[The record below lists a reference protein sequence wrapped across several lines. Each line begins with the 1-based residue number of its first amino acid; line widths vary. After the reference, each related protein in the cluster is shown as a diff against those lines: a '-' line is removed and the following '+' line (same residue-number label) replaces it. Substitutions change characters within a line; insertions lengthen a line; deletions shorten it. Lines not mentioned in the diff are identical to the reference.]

1 MHLVIT
7 EVSQIQPYIFASNRM
22 RENVGASYLVVQA
35 TEDWALSIVN
45 EVAPRN
51 NINPENKKKLED
63 DKHIEDPEAGLDA
76 EVLYA
81 GGGNF
86 VVLFRSE
93 DCARDFVR
101 KLSRKILTNAPGLQ
115 LVATRE
121 PFEWTESLSQKVK
134 TAMEALERKKRG
146 WIPSAPLLGLGV
158 TAMCSSTGL
167 PAVGVT
173 TPIGNDQGYPAS
185 AEVLAKIDNIKMAR
199 ERLKKLIPPPE
210 GYEYPEDLDYLG
222 RSTGEYSYIA
232 VVHIDG
238 NDMGQRKKR
247 IGELYKDPRQNRE
260 YIKAMRAFSYGI
272 KEASKHAL
280 INAIN
285 KLVKRIETCENERCI
300 VLHVIDES
308 RRKSEIT
315 KIKLS
320 KSLDGKTYYLPI
332 LPIVYGGDD
341 ITFICDG
348 RLGISL
354 AIEYIRNFEKETA
367 ERPDCRGKVTSCAG
381 IAIVKSHY
389 PFAQAYKLAEDLC
402 NSAKNYRR
410 KIEIEGSYLDWHF
423 ALSGFSGGIKEIR
436 EREYKVKK
444 GWLTLRPVTLDEN
457 PKESL
462 RAWPVIRR
470 GIEEFRRPNWVGR
483 RNKLK
488 ALREVLRLG
497 PESVKQFMLR
507 YEIKRLPEVAPSMTD
522 LSEKGWHGDYC
533 GYFDAIELC
542 DWFIPLEEDD

>member
-1 MHLVIT
+1 
-7 EVSQIQPYIFASNRM
+7 
-22 RENVGASYLVVQA
+22 
-35 TEDWALSIVN
+35 
-45 EVAPRN
+45 
-51 NINPENKKKLED
+51 
-63 DKHIEDPEAGLDA
+63 
-76 EVLYA
+76 
-81 GGGNF
+81 
-86 VVLFRSE
+86 
-93 DCARDFVR
+93 
-101 KLSRKILTNAPGLQ
+101 
-115 LVATRE
+115 
-121 PFEWTESLSQKVK
+121 
-134 TAMEALERKKRG
+134 
-146 WIPSAPLLGLGV
+146 
-158 TAMCSSTGL
+158 
-167 PAVGVT
+167 
-173 TPIGNDQGYPAS
+173 
-185 AEVLAKIDNIKMAR
+185 
-199 ERLKKLIPPPE
+199 
-210 GYEYPEDLDYLG
+210 
-222 RSTGEYSYIA
+222 
-232 VVHIDG
+232 
-238 NDMGQRKKR
+238 
-247 IGELYKDPRQNRE
+247 
-260 YIKAMRAFSYGI
+260 MRAFSYGI